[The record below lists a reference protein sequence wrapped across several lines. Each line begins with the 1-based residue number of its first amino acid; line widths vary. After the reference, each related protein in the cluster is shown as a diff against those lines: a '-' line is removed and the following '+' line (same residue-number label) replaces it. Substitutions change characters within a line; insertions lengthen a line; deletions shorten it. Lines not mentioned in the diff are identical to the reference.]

1 MPFTIIR
8 NDITKVQADAI
19 VNSANPQPVV
29 GGGAESAIYAA
40 AGPKLL
46 AARQKIGVLKTG
58 EAALT
63 KAYDLPAKYIIH
75 TVGPVWQGGEHKERE
90 LLRQCYLN
98 SLALAAKRRCR
109 SVAFPLI
116 SSGVYGFPRGEAMG
130 IAMSA
135 IAEFLLENEMTVYLV
150 VYDEASFVISEKLFQ
165 RVQSYIDA
173 DEVRQQDA
181 ERILRRRRKAM
192 EDFSAFAVRGNSPE
206 DTLAFN
212 AIEPDIAPG
221 YGGSTEKARPAPPA
235 PAQEYM
241 PMPVM
246 AAASAPAKKPKT
258 KKRSLDDLLSNL
270 GESFSDM
277 LLRLIDEKGRED
289 VEVYKRANVDR
300 KLFSKIKKGDGY
312 HPKKSTVLAF
322 VIALELNLDEAKDL
336 LSSAGYA
343 LSPGSRTDLI
353 VQFFI
358 EEENYDIFEL
368 NEVLFAFVEPTIGA

>member
-116 SSGVYGFPRGEAMG
+116 SSGVYG
-130 IAMSA
+130 
-135 IAEFLLENEMTVYLV
+135 
-150 VYDEASFVISEKLFQ
+150 
-165 RVQSYIDA
+165 
-173 DEVRQQDA
+173 
-181 ERILRRRRKAM
+181 
-192 EDFSAFAVRGNSPE
+192 
-206 DTLAFN
+206 
-212 AIEPDIAPG
+212 
-221 YGGSTEKARPAPPA
+221 
-235 PAQEYM
+235 
-241 PMPVM
+241 
-246 AAASAPAKKPKT
+246 
-258 KKRSLDDLLSNL
+258 
-270 GESFSDM
+270 
-277 LLRLIDEKGRED
+277 
-289 VEVYKRANVDR
+289 
-300 KLFSKIKKGDGY
+300 
-312 HPKKSTVLAF
+312 
-322 VIALELNLDEAKDL
+322 
-336 LSSAGYA
+336 
-343 LSPGSRTDLI
+343 
-353 VQFFI
+353 
-358 EEENYDIFEL
+358 
-368 NEVLFAFVEPTIGA
+368 